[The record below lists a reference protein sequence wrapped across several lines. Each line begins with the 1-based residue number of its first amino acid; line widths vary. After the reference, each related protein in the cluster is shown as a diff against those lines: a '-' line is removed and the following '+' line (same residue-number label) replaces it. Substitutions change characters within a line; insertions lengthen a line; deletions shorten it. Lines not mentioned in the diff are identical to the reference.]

1 MSYYNLEQTLE
12 VFQKNLP
19 ETLLPF
25 GLPQLADL
33 CRRGEVT
40 PVLPYARYVSE
51 GFLDENGQLVSTKKD
66 TKPFNGYL
74 TLPDLTD
81 LLFQLTETLIVSNAY
96 IYEEIGTKDKG
107 ALVTLE
113 KGGYD
118 HNDYYH
124 ERDYR
129 DGLSSGD
136 THYIGINNLLLPI
149 EQVQAY
155 IALKNTDNLNVTT
168 QLAEL
173 TKKLEVAK
181 AKLATNEQAQST
193 GSFMMGTP
201 AVTSCEP
208 KTDKERVIELE
219 EKLKKLNLEFNKLQQ
234 QNTEIQSNSTQIKNQ
249 DGKLVVYLAFILSQK
264 SSKYRKNNGSINAQ
278 QIGEAI
284 TTIAQELGLS
294 KDDMHGFKRP
304 DVRLRTLIGENK
316 ELLINFE
323 KAIEPNADAKNQQ

>member
-1 MSYYNLEQTLE
+1 MPCTYFLKVCGLRRVIMSYYNLEQTLE

-40 PVLPYARYVSE
+40 PVFPYNRYVIE
-51 GFLDENGQLVSTKKD
+51 GFIDDYGQPIHLREN

-74 TLPDLTD
+74 TLPDLSN
-81 LLFQLTETLIVSNAY
+81 LIFQLTETVATSNAY
-96 IYEEIGTKDKG
+96 IYEEIGEENTG
-107 ALVTLE
+107 AFVSLE
-113 KGGYD
+113 KGAYD
-118 HNDYYH
+118 YHDQRNEQNYYSS
-124 ERDYR
+124 
-129 DGLSSGD
+129 LSSGEA
-136 THYIGINNLLLPI
+136 HYIGINNLLFPI
-149 EQVQAY
+149 EQAQAY
-155 IALKNTDNLNVTT
+155 IASKRTD
-168 QLAEL
+168 
-173 TKKLEVAK
+173 KLDKPAPIG
-181 AKLATNEQAQST
+181 T
-193 GSFMMGTP
+193 FGTP
-201 AVTSCEP
+201 AFTQCEP

-219 EKLKKLNLEFNKLQQ
+219 KELKKLTLEFNELQQ
-234 QNTEIQSNSTQIKNQ
+234 QNTEIKSNSTQIKNQ

-264 SSKYRKNNGSINAQ
+264 LPKYRKNNGSINAR

-304 DVRLRTLIGENK
+304 DVRLRTLIDENK

-323 KAIEPNADAKNQQ
+323 KAIEPNADAKN

>member
-81 LLFQLTETLIVSNAY
+81 LLFQLTETLVISNAY

-136 THYIGINNLLLPI
+136 NHYIGINNLLFPI
-149 EQVQAY
+149 EQVKVY
-155 IALKNTDNLNVTT
+155 ISSKCSNVLDEPATGTFGNPVLT
-168 QLAEL
+168 Q
-173 TKKLEVAK
+173 
-181 AKLATNEQAQST
+181 
-193 GSFMMGTP
+193 
-201 AVTSCEP
+201 CEP
-208 KTDKERVIELE
+208 KTDRERVIELE
-219 EKLKKLNLEFNKLQQ
+219 KELKKLTLEFNELQQ
-234 QNTEIQSNSTQIKNQ
+234 QNTEIKSNSTQIKNQ
-249 DGKLVVYLAFILSQK
+249 DSKLVVYLAFILSQK
-264 SSKYRKNNGSINAQ
+264 LSKYRKNNGSINAQ

-304 DVRLRTLIGENK
+304 DARLRTLIDENK

-323 KAIEPNADAKNQQ
+323 KAIEPNADAKN

>member
-66 TKPFNGYL
+66 TRPFNGYL

-81 LLFQLTETLIVSNAY
+81 LLFQLTETLVISNAY

-136 THYIGINNLLLPI
+136 THYIGISNLLFPI
-149 EQVQAY
+149 EQVKVY
-155 IALKNTDNLNVTT
+155 ISSKSSDVLD
-168 QLAEL
+168 EP
-173 TKKLEVAK
+173 
-181 AKLATNEQAQST
+181 ATIGT
-193 GSFMMGTP
+193 FGTP
-201 AVTSCEP
+201 ALIQCEP

-219 EKLKKLNLEFNKLQQ
+219 
-234 QNTEIQSNSTQIKNQ
+234 
-249 DGKLVVYLAFILSQK
+249 
-264 SSKYRKNNGSINAQ
+264 
-278 QIGEAI
+278 
-284 TTIAQELGLS
+284 
-294 KDDMHGFKRP
+294 
-304 DVRLRTLIGENK
+304 K
-316 ELLINFE
+316 ELAEVKAELKEYKDVPTDDKELAPNSQTKVACMLYAILKTHDYDLSPPMGKGLANDLIVNASQVQGTPVTKNFVAE
-323 KAIEPNADAKNQQ
+323 WLKRANRAKINCSKK